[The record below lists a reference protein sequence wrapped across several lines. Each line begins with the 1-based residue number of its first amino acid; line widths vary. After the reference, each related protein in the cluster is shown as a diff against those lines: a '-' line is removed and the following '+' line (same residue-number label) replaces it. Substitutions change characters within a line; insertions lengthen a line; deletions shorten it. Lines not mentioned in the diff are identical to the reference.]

1 MIEAKYGLKYSFPH
15 SVVHIVDNSQYTG
28 ELPVVVAEDPSLLAS
43 IVVTGAPMGADRV
56 MTSINRSDTLDVAYG
71 MGNLSTDDIKR
82 YGQSVTYPSSL
93 IKQGGPVRLM
103 RVTPDDAT
111 YAVSSLVVQWRIDGT
126 DNKLHV
132 RFKAKEWPEE
142 LQRELFKNTARVNEA
157 LIKYFKTDSAETD
170 AQGSWDQ
177 RAFINFIAAGRGS
190 AYNNMVNTID
200 VVSQSKRPT
209 NVCYAFNTIDT
220 RTNRVI
226 EKFSASLI
234 NTYAVSRK
242 DAITSVNTI
251 VAKRDEGTSITV
263 PYVNEAAVRELY
275 NIYMN
280 HYKGMLD
287 ITEPDEY
294 TSNVYKMM
302 NINIFDMIFGNY
314 IYDGTDTSTKMP
326 FYQVDMVDND
336 ITKLDNSKI
345 VCALGDTIEDISGNQ
360 ISLWDQNNPTMLHN
374 RILQSAYGI
383 TRGGDTVHV
392 GDMYLVQSNGN
403 NTNPKIAIIT
413 SINQYTGNVSSLTFP
428 KVFPLDP
435 NSGYK
440 TLLKTKPDGS
450 SASVPISILV
460 SDITEAAGTNNA
472 KSNTVK
478 KLVES
483 GVITDGAV
491 IASTVYDP
499 TTNNIVPGF
508 DIYTVAVSSTTGAG
522 GVITKTYTLY
532 HMDKLLKYEMLDR
545 GSHSGGVIG
554 TGNAMGF
561 METYETDSAWNRPGA
576 TVYVQD
582 KVADTSGESI
592 RYIPVNR
599 IYVNSYDRTAS
610 DDETDNNGLTRESI
624 RKHRIPVL
632 NAAVNG
638 IIGTPPTSVN
648 ITKSLIGSE
657 FDVKVYNNAN
667 IDKWNVSGISYGGLT
682 GRHNSGSNLIYNVG
696 DQFYIATIACLGDGS
711 IEPGSDNDPE
721 KYIITDTND
730 EAFVNWYSNQEGLE
744 NVPETF
750 LNTAPNDWNTNYFNY
765 FKYNQSTHKIIPVSP
780 MELLTY
786 KPENFN
792 PVNYYKISLGNYV
805 KGVSGDTWAENTWF
819 INPSSSAPT
828 FSASLKVLSDQ
839 MKRSW
844 IANKSRFAT
853 SYDTSPCKTIVTVTS
868 VDPTY
873 GNITG
878 LSISKATPYNNY
890 SEANVLNVM
899 QGNTFPTD
907 IENHGYFGHFIGVY
921 IPKMG
926 GDVNED
932 TYISVDI
939 TNFTVVKENA
949 TPTTIK
955 RYTITGSE
963 GSLFR
968 TQKNTVII
976 PVNYYSGTYGINP
989 TSESGGI
996 QMSGG
1001 WTGFF
1006 DDPNISD
1013 IEFKWRYSALLVK
1026 AFRGETDP
1034 RIQSPTRCPAKFIF
1048 DGAFN
1053 TIVGSTILPYVKY
1066 TPADIINASIIFT
1079 DDEKDEIVYHPEI
1092 IANLQYEDIDVKQAM
1107 YDLMVYRCYQGIPEE
1122 KRPEGPGSGFSLHLD
1137 SGITDANT
1145 ARLVDTSFNKRFDNP
1160 NASWDIGGWND
1171 VETGLAYTFTKQIA
1185 DNLIRH
1191 SRENSINKPYVGDL
1205 SAITPDRYTSYFPD
1219 VDTNDWELRELLFNS
1234 GGNSWIMGPDGSL
1247 TRRAQRTLIR
1257 DAATSDLLQ
1266 ESNMRTL
1273 SQLTTILQ
1281 EKIDKS
1287 LLDYNEDA
1295 VIKTLSDE
1303 INNTFSNWAGNLVQ
1317 SLDITFKRDIN
1328 IDGREILICN
1338 CDVTFRGLVLSV
1350 PIIVNV
1356 NRRQYT

>member
-1 MIEAKYGLKYSFPH
+1 MIETKYALKYSFPH

-220 RTNRVI
+220 RTNQVI

-263 PYVNEAAVRELY
+263 PYVNESAVRELY

-280 HYKGMLD
+280 HYKGMLE

-345 VCALGDTIEDISGNQ
+345 VCALGDTVEDGSGNTF
-360 ISLWDQNNPTMLHN
+360 SLWDQNNPTMLHN
-374 RILQSAYGI
+374 RILQSTYGV
-383 TRGGDTVHV
+383 TSGGDTVHV

-403 NTNPKIAIIT
+403 NTNPKVAIIT

-435 NSGYK
+435 NYRYE

-460 SDITEAAGTNNA
+460 SDITSGGGANYAR
-472 KSNTVK
+472 SNTVE
-478 KLVES
+478 KLVNS

-491 IASTVYDP
+491 IASTIYDP
-499 TTNNIVPGF
+499 VTNNIVPGF
-508 DIYTVAVSSTTGAG
+508 DIYTVAVESTTGAG

-532 HMDKLLKYEMLDR
+532 HMNGLLKYEMLDR
-545 GSHSGGVIG
+545 DSHSGGVIG

-576 TVYVQD
+576 TVCVQEMF
-582 KVADTSGESI
+582 ESTEVTESVQ
-592 RYIPVNR
+592 YITVNR
-599 IYVNSYDRTAS
+599 IYVNSYDRTAADDDTFQGDPRS
-610 DDETDNNGLTRESI
+610 DCI
-624 RKHRIPVL
+624 KKHRIPVI

-648 ITKSLIGSE
+648 LTKSLIGSE

-667 IDKWNVSGISYGGLT
+667 IDTWKVSGISYGSQLGDGHHELNQT
-682 GRHNSGSNLIYNVG
+682 YNVG
-696 DQFYIATIACLGDGS
+696 DQFYIATMAMLGNID
-711 IEPGSDNDPE
+711 PGSNNDPE
-721 KYIITDTND
+721 KYLITDTND
-730 EAFVNWYSNQEGLE
+730 EAFVNWYSNPTEVLE
-744 NVPETF
+744 SAPETF
-750 LNTAPNDWNTNYFNY
+750 LDTAPNDWNTNYFNY
-765 FKYNQSTHKIIPVSP
+765 LKYDSSTHKIIPVGN
-780 MELLTY
+780 MELLTHE
-786 KPENFN
+786 PENFN
-792 PVNYYKISLGNYV
+792 PVNYYKIQDGYYV
-805 KGVSGDTWAENTWF
+805 KGVSGDAWAENTWYRN
-819 INPSSSAPT
+819 ISIVPT
-828 FSASLKVLSDQ
+828 FSASLNVLSDQ
-839 MKRSW
+839 MRTSW
-844 IANKSRFAT
+844 EENKDKFAT

-873 GNITG
+873 GYITG
-878 LSISKATPYNNY
+878 ISISKATPYDNY
-890 SEANVLNVM
+890 SEADILQVLSFA
-899 QGNTFPTD
+899 QPQSFKT
-907 IENHGYFGHFIGVY
+907 HGFYGRFIGVY

-968 TQKNTVII
+968 TQKNTEII

-1026 AFRGETDP
+1026 AFRGQTDP

-1092 IANLQYEDIDVKQAM
+1092 IANLKYEDIDVKQAM

-1122 KRPEGPGSGFSLHLD
+1122 KRPDGPGSGCSLHLD

-1145 ARLVDTSFNKRFDNP
+1145 TRLVDTSFNKRFDNP

-1191 SRENSINKPYVGDL
+1191 SRENGINKPYVGDL

-1234 GGNSWIMGPDGSL
+1234 GGNSWIMGSDGSL

>member
-1 MIEAKYGLKYSFPH
+1 MIETKYGLKYSFPH

-336 ITKLDNSKI
+336 IAKLDNSKI
-345 VCALGDTIEDISGNQ
+345 VCALGDTVKDGPDT

-435 NSGYK
+435 NGGYK
-440 TLLKTKPDGS
+440 TLLKKKPDGS

-478 KLVES
+478 KLVDS

-508 DIYTVAVSSTTGAG
+508 DIYTVAVESTTGAG

-532 HMDKLLKYEMLDR
+532 HMNGLLKYEMLDR
-545 GSHSGGVIG
+545 DSHSGGVIG

-592 RYIPVNR
+592 QYISVNR
-599 IYVNSYDRTAS
+599 IYVNSYDRTAA

-667 IDKWNVSGISYGGLT
+667 IDTWNVSGISYGGFV
-682 GRHNSGSNLIYNVG
+682 GHKVGPKPDPIYNVG
-696 DQFYIATIACLGDGS
+696 DQFYIATIACLGNGS

-721 KYIITDTND
+721 KYIIADKN
-730 EAFVNWYSNQEGLE
+730 
-744 NVPETF
+744 
-750 LNTAPNDWNTNYFNY
+750 
-765 FKYNQSTHKIIPVSP
+765 
-780 MELLTY
+780 
-786 KPENFN
+786 
-792 PVNYYKISLGNYV
+792 
-805 KGVSGDTWAENTWF
+805 
-819 INPSSSAPT
+819 
-828 FSASLKVLSDQ
+828 
-839 MKRSW
+839 
-844 IANKSRFAT
+844 
-853 SYDTSPCKTIVTVTS
+853 YDTSPCKTIVTVTS

-873 GNITG
+873 GYITG
-878 LSISKATPYNNY
+878 LSISKATPYDNNT
-890 SEANVLNVM
+890 EANVLNVM
-899 QGNTFPTD
+899 QGNTYPSY
-907 IENHGYFGHFIGVY
+907 IENYGYFGHFIGVY
-921 IPKMG
+921 IPKMD

-1026 AFRGETDP
+1026 AFRGQTDP

-1092 IANLQYEDIDVKQAM
+1092 IANLKYEDIDVKQAM

-1122 KRPEGPGSGFSLHLD
+1122 KRPEGPGSGCSLHLD

-1145 ARLVDTSFNKRFDNP
+1145 TRLVDTSFNKRFDNP

-1191 SRENSINKPYVGDL
+1191 SRENGINKPYVGDL